1 MSALGQNNPVRLW
14 QGFLLPILSCATA
27 TLFGGKMKELKA
39 ALSRLKNDTDK
50 AVKDGDLS
58 KAARLIL
65 ASRLVQS
72 AIDYVDGI

>member
-14 QGFLLPILSCATA
+14 QGFLDFLTCATA
-27 TLFGGKMKELKA
+27 TLFGGNMKELKA